1 MARMTDFSVDS
12 AGATDAGTVRK
23 HNEDAFLARPEIGLW
38 AIADGM
44 GGHSNGKLAS
54 NAIVEA
60 LADIPEPTD
69 GLSFIGEVRA
79 RIAAVN
85 DSLLAIAAEG
95 GDGRMIG
102 STVVALMTFGHFFA
116 CLWAGDSRLY
126 QLRRGQLHQVTRD
139 HSQVQEMVD
148 AGLLAPD
155 QADSHPL
162 SNVITRAVG
171 VHPVLEL
178 DKITDPLEQDDVF
191 LLCSDGVAKAMDDGA
206 VARILMENE
215 LSAVPQILIEAAL
228 DAGSKD
234 NVTAVVVRIG
244 AEKTAV
250 TSLG

>member
-1 MARMTDFSVDS
+1 
-12 AGATDAGTVRK
+12 
-23 HNEDAFLARPEIGLW
+23 
-38 AIADGM
+38 
-44 GGHSNGKLAS
+44 
-54 NAIVEA
+54 
-60 LADIPEPTD
+60 
-69 GLSFIGEVRA
+69 VRA

-250 TSLG
+250 T